1 VIYYRNKCRTSKQKN
16 RKLRSGAGEA
26 KVVLS
31 SLPKKKLVIK
41 ALKRRLNVINFTRSE
56 AKTRGIMNKHS
67 FVHRCDEQ
75 TEAAAAEQKGPIKIP
90 RH

>member
-1 VIYYRNKCRTSKQKN
+1 
-16 RKLRSGAGEA
+16 
-26 KVVLS
+26 VLS